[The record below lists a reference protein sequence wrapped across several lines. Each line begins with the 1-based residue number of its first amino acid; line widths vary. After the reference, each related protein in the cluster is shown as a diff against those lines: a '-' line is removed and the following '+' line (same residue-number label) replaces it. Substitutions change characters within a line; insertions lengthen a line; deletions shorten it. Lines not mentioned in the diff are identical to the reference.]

1 MKRMFTVWI
10 YISTYPPTMVCA
22 CFQFHKKKRL
32 KINFL
37 SPDNTFFET
46 KNGVVQGFAATITR

>member
-10 YISTYPPTMVCA
+10 YIHTQLLWCVHV
-22 CFQFHKKKRL
+22 FNFIKKRL

-37 SPDNTFFET
+37 SPDNTFFQT
-46 KNGVVQGFAATITR
+46 KNGVVQGFAATIIE